1 MATGNFVDLP
11 DLSLA
16 LTAWM
21 LVVVVMDVDGRWMIG
36 LSGEEGEVE
45 QAIGA
50 CETGAA
56 KKNSA
61 ALVDH
66 G

>member
-1 MATGNFVDLP
+1 
-11 DLSLA
+11 
-16 LTAWM
+16 M